1 MIVGV
6 AKEIKNNEFRVGMT
20 PAGVEAMRRAG
31 HTVLIEEGA
40 GVGSGFT
47 DADYKAVGAEI
58 VSDKKAL
65 FDRSEMIVKV
75 KEPLESEYDLFHEG
89 QILFTYLHLAAEPG
103 LTEALLKKKVVG
115 IAYETVLGKSGRG
128 LPLLAPMSE
137 IAGRM
142 SVQIGVQ
149 FRERRYGAGPAP
161 LVVI

>member
-20 PAGVEAMRRAG
+20 PSGVEAMRRAG
-31 HTVLIEEGA
+31 HTVLIEESA

-89 QILFTYLHLAAEPG
+89 QILFTYRARAHEGTP
-103 LTEALLKKKVVG
+103 
-115 IAYETVLGKSGRG
+115 
-128 LPLLAPMSE
+128 SE
-137 IAGRM
+137 EGC
-142 SVQIGVQ
+142 
-149 FRERRYGAGPAP
+149 RYC
-161 LVVI
+161 L

>member
-20 PAGVEAMRRAG
+20 PSGVEAMRRAG
-31 HTVLIEEGA
+31 HTVLIEESA

-89 QILFTYLHLAAEPG
+89 QILFTYLHLAAEPE
-103 LTEALLKKKVVG
+103 LTKALLQKKVVG
-115 IAYETVLGKSGRG
+115 IAY
-128 LPLLAPMSE
+128 
-137 IAGRM
+137 
-142 SVQIGVQ
+142 
-149 FRERRYGAGPAP
+149 
-161 LVVI
+161 

>member
-6 AKEIKNNEFRVGMT
+6 SKEIKNNEFRVGMT
-20 PAGVEAMRRAG
+20 PSGVEAMRRAG

-75 KEPLESEYDLFHEG
+75 KEPLESET
-89 QILFTYLHLAAEPG
+89 ISAPT
-103 LTEALLKKKVVG
+103 AL
-115 IAYETVLGKSGRG
+115 
-128 LPLLAPMSE
+128 
-137 IAGRM
+137 
-142 SVQIGVQ
+142 
-149 FRERRYGAGPAP
+149 
-161 LVVI
+161 